1 MSGPPL
7 TQEQASQLLTLPLFR
22 LQVVQVVQLSADTRL
37 IRFAITS
44 HDNDDSSIEF
54 ISSTWPGA
62 HVRFVCQ
69 TKSGRSLIRS
79 YTPIIPE
86 VGFLTFAIKHYPDAP
101 KGAKKL
107 MSAYL
112 YNLKQGSDAT
122 ASGPYAG
129 PPQLNCLVPQTV
141 SRRLFLNETPLP
153 QFVGKGW
160 FPERVGMICVGTGI
174 SPMLQVAFRKLIS
187 VLPILIHEQFLLLVQ
202 IIDFVFSASLSPDSC
217 HSQLSLVFGN
227 RSESDILFSAQL
239 EACRQSNPD
248 RFRAHFFLSQVLF
261 CLLEFV
267 IYLSCCF
274 HHTSWDSDAWRFA
287 CSKTRW
293 SYRLGCFIECIRR
306 FSSWTNST
314 CTR

>member
-1 MSGPPL
+1 
-7 TQEQASQLLTLPLFR
+7 
-22 LQVVQVVQLSADTRL
+22 
-37 IRFAITS
+37 
-44 HDNDDSSIEF
+44 
-54 ISSTWPGA
+54 
-62 HVRFVCQ
+62 
-69 TKSGRSLIRS
+69 LIRS

-174 SPMLQVAFRKLIS
+174 SPMLQ
-187 VLPILIHEQFLLLVQ
+187 

-248 RFRAHFFLSQVLF
+248 RFRAHFFLSQMHGDLHAPKHAGRIDLAALSNVF
-261 CLLEFV
+261 ADFPRGRIQPAHAEGFSFRSVFFICGPIEFSHHVRQNLLSLDFV
-267 IYLSCCF
+267 TDQIVS
-274 HHTSWDSDAWRFA
+274 
-287 CSKTRW
+287 
-293 SYRLGCFIECIRR
+293 
-306 FSSWTNST
+306 FSIAGDV
-314 CTR
+314 CT